1 MFYKRKYSSGS
12 GIILTINGGS
22 TFKKNVIGLHKY
34 KEYEFKVLAFT
45 SVGDGPY
52 TSVVVQRTNEDG

>member
-1 MFYKRKYSSGS
+1 MFYKRKDSSGS
-12 GIILTINGGS
+12 GIILTINDGS
-22 TFKKNVIGLHKY
+22 TLKKNIIGLNKY

-52 TSVVVQRTNEDG
+52 TSVVVQITNEDG